1 MRRHHDESRHKAGRT
16 EHRHAAETHPETR
29 HKGVQRPVSRATRF
43 TTVLGVA
50 LALTLGGLVAVD
62 NRTWIANSA
71 NDLFQPA
78 DAGEMTTSAD
88 SPSPSP
94 SRHTEANRPAPR
106 RTKPEPY
113 KVVKADKPLEL
124 APVFKTV
131 EKTLSGTF
139 TVGTYNILGSNH
151 THNSKQ
157 WAPGVVRT
165 RRAVGEIQG
174 RGIGLIGMQEVQT
187 DQLSVLVGGLPNY
200 TVWPAQAFGSNGYR
214 LQIAFRDDLF
224 ELVDTGSIT
233 TAFSGQMRP
242 IPYVKLR
249 DRRTGGEFWF
259 VTVHNSP
266 RGMEAERDNATGA
279 EISLLNQLLGTGLP
293 VFVSGDMNEPSEFF
307 CRVGAATG
315 MVAANGGSAS
325 GGCVLPPR
333 PTGLDW
339 LMGGN
344 GTDFSDYARVAVPG
358 ISDHPIVYSDVTLTN
373 VVTRRVRVPQPQQ

>member
-1 MRRHHDESRHKAGRT
+1 MSRHHDESRHKAGRA
-16 EHRHAAETHPETR
+16 EPRHTAETR
-29 HKGVQRPVSRATRF
+29 HRAAERPLSRATRL

-62 NRTWIANSA
+62 NRTWIANA
-71 NDLFQPA
+71 AGDLFQPA
-78 DAGEMTTSAD
+78 DPDDLETSAGTPTA
-88 SPSPSP
+88 SP
-94 SRHTEANRPAPR
+94 HTEANRPAPR
-106 RTKPEPY
+106 RSRPEPY
-113 KVVKADKPLEL
+113 KVVKAGKPLEL
-124 APVFKTV
+124 APVFKTI
-131 EKTLSGTF
+131 EKEIAGTF

-151 THNSKQ
+151 THNSNQ

-266 RGMEAERDNATGA
+266 RGMEVERDNATGA
-279 EISLLNQLLGTGLP
+279 EIALLNQLLGSGLP

-315 MVAANGGSAS
+315 MVAANGGNAS
-325 GGCVLPPR
+325 VGCALPPQ

-339 LMGGN
+339 VMGGN
-344 GTDFSDYARVAVPG
+344 GTAFSNYARVSVPG

>member
-1 MRRHHDESRHKAGRT
+1 MSHK
-16 EHRHAAETHPETR
+16 PETR
-29 HKGVQRPVSRATRF
+29 HKAARERSAVRATRL
-43 TTVLGVA
+43 TTVFGVVV
-50 LALTLGGLVAVD
+50 ALTLGGLVALD
-62 NRTWIANSA
+62 NRHWIASA
-71 NDLFQPA
+71 AEGMFQPA
-78 DAGEMTTSAD
+78 DPDEVATSSGTPSASARAG
-88 SPSPSP
+88 
-94 SRHTEANRPAPR
+94 ANRPAPKR
-106 RTKPEPY
+106 ARPEPY
-113 KVVKADKPLEL
+113 KVVKAGAPLEL

-131 EKTLSGTF
+131 RKELSGSF
-139 TVGTYNILGSNH
+139 TLGTYNILGSNH

-165 RRAVGEIQG
+165 RRAVGVIQG
-174 RGIGLIGMQEVQT
+174 RGIGLIGMQEVQA
-187 DQLSVLVGGLPNY
+187 DQLGVLVSGLPNY
-200 TVWPAQAFGSNGYR
+200 TVWPAQAFGSNGLR

-233 TAFSGQMRP
+233 TAFSSQMRP

-266 RGMEAERDNATGA
+266 RGMEAERDAATGA
-279 EISLLNQLLGTGLP
+279 EISLLNQLLDSGLP
-293 VFVSGDMNEPSEFF
+293 VFVSGDMNEPNEFF

-315 MVAANGGSAS
+315 MVAANGGSTS
-325 GGCVLPPR
+325 GGCALPPA

-344 GTDFSDYARVAVPG
+344 GTDFSNYARVAVPG

-373 VVTRRVRVPQPQQ
+373 VVTRRVRVPQS

>member
-1 MRRHHDESRHKAGRT
+1 MTRPHDESRHKAGPPDPA
-16 EHRHAAETHPETR
+16 EPRHAQGTR
-29 HKGVQRPVSRATRF
+29 HRASPQRSVARATRV

-50 LALTLGGLVAVD
+50 LVVVLGGLLAVD
-62 NRTWIANSA
+62 NRDRIGTVAG
-71 NDLFQPA
+71 DLLQPA
-78 DAGEMTTSAD
+78 DAGETTSPGATPT
-88 SPSPSP
+88 PSPHSQ
-94 SRHTEANRPAPR
+94 ANRPAPR
-106 RTKPEPY
+106 RSRPEPY
-113 KVVKADKPLEL
+113 KVVEAGAPLEL

-131 EKTLSGTF
+131 EKELSGTF

-151 THNSKQ
+151 TRNSKE

-165 RRAVGEIQG
+165 RRAVGEIQA
-174 RGIGLIGMQEVQT
+174 RGMGVIGMQEVQT
-187 DQLSVLVGGLPNY
+187 DQLGVLVGGLPNY

-266 RGMEAERDNATGA
+266 RGMEVERENATGA
-279 EISLLNQLLGTGLP
+279 EISLLNQLLASGLP

-307 CRVGAATG
+307 CRVGSATG
-315 MVAANGGSAS
+315 MVAANGGDAT

-344 GTDFSDYARVAVPG
+344 GTDFSNYARVHVPG